1 MAPIIK
7 KLQKRVKGAEA
18 FEVAKIKNK
27 YECDM
32 CDERFVSPYLLEI
45 HRKRHLNKKEFV
57 CDKCRK
63 TFVTECNLKS
73 HQLTH
78 SDERKFA
85 CVVCGVKFKRNSDLL
100 RHMRLQ
106 HPGSSLIENSTIRP
120 KNSYENFEV
129 GTTGGELVAT
139 CITCKFLASNQVS
152 MLNHTRRGHV
162 AIPTHVYAEGDGCK
176 IVPRAFKPEDYYES
190 NGGLHNIILKVWMK
204 DNTIGLSISKT
215 TYGNGVLAAQ
225 KNKTDMKSAGRHNTT
240 MLKKSCSSRVL
251 LPEGYEVICEE
262 TRVVPIHPFQGTLCS
277 SNGKWLVRN
286 ILQKVCV
293 DTFMPPEAL
302 TYFEEDELAIIIKA
316 VEELKNSLV
325 IGDRELV
332 FIDEAEEGD
341 RPLGDP
347 ILRAKIEEGT
357 SKICKLEE
365 DLHQASLR
373 EEKLLKE
380 NDKLRSQFE
389 DEKQAHNE
397 TKKML
402 VAMKRERAL
411 LLRANSEKRNENRV
425 PLSNATNSPV
435 KRKK

>member
-1 MAPIIK
+1 M
-7 KLQKRVKGAEA
+7 
-18 FEVAKIKNK
+18 
-27 YECDM
+27 
-32 CDERFVSPYLLEI
+32 
-45 HRKRHLNKKEFV
+45 KEFA
-57 CDKCRK
+57 CDKCSK
-63 TFVTECNLKS
+63 TFITTSDLTRHKV
-73 HQLTH
+73 TH

-85 CVVCGVKFKRNSDLL
+85 CVVCGVKLKRNSDLL

-106 HPGSSLIENSTIRP
+106 HPGSSQIEKTTLRP
-120 KNSYENFEV
+120 KYEDFEIE
-129 GTTGGELVAT
+129 TTGGELVAT
-139 CITCKFLASNQVS
+139 CITCKFVASNQMS
-152 MLNHTRRGHV
+152 MQKHTRRGHV
-162 AIPTHVYAEGDGCK
+162 AIPTHVYAEADGGK
-176 IVPRAFKPEDYYES
+176 IVPRAFKPEDYYDEV
-190 NGGLHNIILKVWMK
+190 I
-204 DNTIGLSISKT
+204 
-215 TYGNGVLAAQ
+215 AAQ
-225 KNKTDMKSAGRHNTT
+225 KNKTDMNSAGRNNTT
-240 MLKKSCSSRVL
+240 MLKKACSSRVL

-277 SNGKWLVRN
+277 SNGKWTVRN

-302 TYFEEDELAIIIKA
+302 TYFEENELAIIIKA

-332 FIDEAEEGD
+332 FIDEANKGD

-373 EEKLLKE
+373 EQKLLKE
-380 NDKLRSQFE
+380 LE
-389 DEKQAHNE
+389 DEKKAHNE
-397 TKKML
+397 TK
-402 VAMKRERAL
+402 KRERAL

>member
-1 MAPIIK
+1 M
-7 KLQKRVKGAEA
+7 
-18 FEVAKIKNK
+18 
-27 YECDM
+27 
-32 CDERFVSPYLLEI
+32 
-45 HRKRHLNKKEFV
+45 KEFA
-57 CDKCRK
+57 CDKCSK
-63 TFVTECNLKS
+63 MFVTESELTS

-78 SDERKFA
+78 SDERKFE
-85 CVVCGVKFKRNSDLL
+85 CVVCGVKFKRNSELL
-100 RHMRLQ
+100 RHMRVQ
-106 HPGSSLIENSTIRP
+106 HPGSSQIEKTIIRR
-120 KNSYENFEV
+120 ENFYEDFEIE
-129 GTTGGELVAT
+129 TTGDELVTT
-139 CITCKFLASNQVS
+139 CIICRFVASNQTS
-152 MLNHTRRGHV
+152 MQHHTRRGHV
-162 AIPTHVYAEGDGCK
+162 AIPTHVYADGDGCK
-176 IVPRAFKPEDYYES
+176 IITRAFKPEDYYES
-190 NGGLHNIILKVWMK
+190 NGGLHKIIIKIWMN

-215 TYGNGVLAAQ
+215 TYGDEVRAAQ

-240 MLKKSCSSRVL
+240 MLKKACSSRVL

-277 SNGKWLVRN
+277 SNGKWTVRN

-302 TYFEEDELAIIIKA
+302 TYFEEDELDIIIKA

-341 RPLGDP
+341 RPLGNP
-347 ILRAKIEEGT
+347 ILGAKIEQGT
-357 SKICKLEE
+357 STICKLEE

-380 NDKLRSQFE
+380 KEDDMKEKNKLRSQLE
-389 DEKQAHNE
+389 DEKKAHNE
-397 TKKML
+397 TKQML

-411 LLRANSEKRNENRV
+411 LLRANSAKRNEDRV